1 MTTVIHIM
9 RMHHFSFI
17 CTFRWLLDSAARHGL
32 VSLATLPS
40 ALLEGL
46 KHSVSR
52 QDLLSLTPVP
62 KQKRSR
68 SLDNISKIRRPDHPQ
83 PSGSHSE
90 VKRSKTD
97 VATRNRPLVMDP
109 RFTPSIGS
117 RTSSRSV
124 VSSTVEM
131 AAHLARSS
139 GVVTNKAGYGAFKVR
154 GYTSCYHIC
163 TLSCSNLSEPNVCIS
178 IRSYSS
184 LSGSLK
190 LG

>member
-1 MTTVIHIM
+1 M
-9 RMHHFSFI
+9 
-17 CTFRWLLDSAARHGL
+17 
-32 VSLATLPS
+32 VSLATLPF
-40 ALLEGL
+40 ALLDGL

-68 SLDNISKIRRPDHPQ
+68 SLDNISKIRRPDQAQ

-97 VATRNRPLVMDP
+97 VATRNRPLAMDP

-117 RTSSRSV
+117 RSSNRSV
-124 VSSTVEM
+124 VSSTVEV

-139 GVVTNKAGYGAFKVR
+139 GMVTNKAGYGAFKVR
-154 GYTSCYHIC
+154 GSCQLLPSLYLEHAVIC
-163 TLSCSNLSEPNVCIS
+163 LSLVQRRRQLCKGGGEGGGGGH
-178 IRSYSS
+178 
-184 LSGSLK
+184 SGC
-190 LG
+190 